1 MAPYHVFPVAYSA
14 DIEALAVTVRA
25 PDHFEV
31 QANGKGVVEGSFAYR
46 IVAKRK
52 DIAGARLER
61 VAAPPAGAD
70 AARPT
75 LPALLPTLKD
85 LPAPP
90 LAPVPSVPP
99 LQQTRPAEDERR

>member
-1 MAPYHVFPVAYSA
+1 
-14 DIEALAVTVRA
+14 VTVRA

-31 QANGKGVVEGSFAYR
+31 QANGKGVVEGTFAYR

-75 LPALLPTLKD
+75 LPALLPTLKE

-90 LAPVPSVPP
+90 LAPVPSVQP